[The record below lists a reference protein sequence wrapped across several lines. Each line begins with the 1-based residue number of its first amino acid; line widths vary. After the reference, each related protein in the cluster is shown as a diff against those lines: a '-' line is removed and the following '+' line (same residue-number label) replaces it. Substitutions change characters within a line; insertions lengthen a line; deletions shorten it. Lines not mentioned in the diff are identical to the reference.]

1 MNPRP
6 SDHGIKSA
14 LPLRAVI
21 AITVAVGIALAS
33 ALVYLEEATRIEQEH
48 TANVQVELERLTTL
62 TSLALRESLWQFV
75 PQQADSIIEAA
86 FVNPDITSIKVVEGA
101 GSPFASKTRNNF
113 QDEKSLTLKQDISR
127 DGVKLGQLTISMT
140 TAGYRQKLKAVTIRY
155 GRAGLLIII
164 GSLLFILFVMHR
176 RFVYPMDQLVE
187 ASQNLAQG
195 KLEIP
200 IQAIRNDELGILA
213 QSLEETR
220 KSLLDLFSKV
230 EQRNA
235 ELKDMNEHLE
245 QRVEERTRSLE
256 ETLQTLNR
264 AQHDMIQTEK
274 LASLGRVVAGVAHEL
289 NTPIGNALLV
299 ASTINGD
306 LKELRTEVDSGN
318 IRRSTLSKVLDHSQ
332 LGFDIFFNNLERAAR
347 IVGDFK
353 QVAVDQTS
361 EQRRQF
367 NLGNVSS
374 EILTMLNPAIR
385 KTGCTVH
392 LQAEPDLLCDSF
404 PGPYGQVLNNLIM
417 NAALHA
423 FADDSAG
430 IILVTVKRL
439 NADNVQLIVSDN
451 GAGMDEDVRKQI
463 FDPFFTTKMGNG
475 GTGLGMNIVHGIVVR
490 ILGGTITV
498 SSELNKGTEIL
509 ITFPTVSPVMKA

>member
-1 MNPRP
+1 MNPKP
-6 SDHGIKSA
+6 SEHGIQSA

-21 AITVAVGIALAS
+21 ALTVVIGIALAS
-33 ALVYLEEATRIEQEH
+33 ALVYLEEATRIREEH

-62 TSLALRESLWQFV
+62 TALALRESLWQFV

-86 FVNPDITSIKVVEGA
+86 FVNPEVTSIKVIEDG
-101 GSPFASKTRNNF
+101 GKPFASKTRNDF
-113 QDEKSLTLKQDISR
+113 RDEKTLIMKQDIVR
-127 DGVKLGQLTISMT
+127 DGVRLGQLTISMT
-140 TAGYRQKLKAVTIRY
+140 TAGYRQKLRTVTIRY
-155 GRAGLLIII
+155 GRAGILIII

-176 RFVYPMDQLVE
+176 RFVRPMDRLVE

-200 IQAIRNDELGILA
+200 IKAIRHDELGILA

-235 ELKDMNEHLE
+235 ELKDVNEHLE

-306 LKELRTEVDSGN
+306 LRELRAEVDSGN
-318 IRRSTLSKVLDHSQ
+318 IRRSTLSKVLNHSQ
-332 LGFDIFFNNLERAAR
+332 AGFDIFFSNLERAAR

-361 EQRRQF
+361 EQRRKF
-367 NLGNVSS
+367 DLGNVSG

-385 KTGCTVH
+385 KTGCTVN
-392 LQAEPDLLCDSF
+392 LQAEPDLLCDSY

-417 NAALHA
+417 NAILHA
-423 FADDSAG
+423 FDNRADG
-430 IILVTVKRL
+430 VIQVVVKRL
-439 NADNVQLIVSDN
+439 NADYVQLIVSDN
-451 GAGMDEDVRKQI
+451 GSGMEEDVRKQI

-490 ILGGTITV
+490 ILGGTIAV
-498 SSELNKGTEIL
+498 SSTVNQGTQIL
-509 ITFPTVSPVMKA
+509 VTIPTVSPAMKV